1 MKKTLSTSILVLLAI
16 MSLLG
21 LTSCGN
27 ASNEQKSKMDSLM
40 SQYESLI
47 KDCETSVNSYPSIPE
62 DIEYTDNLNQLK
74 ATMQDIITQSI
85 EIRKTYNENKNLYSP
100 EEADNLINSLEE
112 HIKACQ
118 DFSKQLKDGLNEIAS
133 LQSETSS
140 SESIDN
146 PPVTPSI

>member
-1 MKKTLSTSILVLLAI
+1 

-74 ATMQDIITQSI
+74 ATMQDIITQSM
-85 EIRKTYNENKNLYSP
+85 EIRKTYNENRDLYSQ
-100 EEADNLINSLEE
+100 EDADNLINSLEE
-112 HIKACQ
+112 HIKFCEN
-118 DFSKQLKDGLNEIAS
+118 FSVQLKDGLN
-133 LQSETSS
+133 QNSS
-140 SESIDN
+140 IN
-146 PPVTPSI
+146 

>member
-74 ATMQDIITQSI
+74 ATMQDIITQSM
-85 EIRKTYNENKNLYSP
+85 EIRKTYNENRDLYSQ
-100 EEADNLINSLEE
+100 EDADNLINSLEE
-112 HIKACQ
+112 HIKFCEN
-118 DFSKQLKDGLNEIAS
+118 FSVQLKDGLN
-133 LQSETSS
+133 QNSS
-140 SESIDN
+140 IN
-146 PPVTPSI
+146 

>member
-1 MKKTLSTSILVLLAI
+1 MKKTLSTSMLVLLAI

-74 ATMQDIITQSI
+74 ATMQDIITQSM
-85 EIRKTYNENKNLYSP
+85 EIRKTYNENRDLYSQ
-100 EEADNLINSLEE
+100 EDADNLINSLEE
-112 HIKACQ
+112 HIKFCEK
-118 DFSKQLKDGLNEIAS
+118 FSVQLKDGLN
-133 LQSETSS
+133 QNSS
-140 SESIDN
+140 IN
-146 PPVTPSI
+146 